1 LFCGA
6 RREPSGRE
14 GFVELVMRLHRI
26 AVLALALTTAAAPA
40 LAQQPDRGNRPDQQ
54 QQQRQPRHDE
64 QPSGKGVLRLL
75 PGDSFTEH
83 TLQTAEG
90 ALNYTATAG
99 IIPLYGQSGDE
110 IAGVFHTAYVAKNP
124 AGPRPLSFAFNGGP
138 GAASA
143 FLNLGLLGPRRLD
156 FGSDGRSASEA
167 KLTDNPDSWLRF
179 TDLVF
184 VDPIGTGWSR
194 TVKGDDA
201 KDFWGVARDAD
212 SIAKVI
218 SLYVAKNNRAAG
230 PIYLIGESYG
240 GFRAAKVARA
250 LQRDYGIAVSGIV
263 MLSPLLEAW
272 LTFGD
277 DQSALR
283 AALALPSLAAANLAA
298 ENKLTPEALAQAEKF
313 ALTDYLLGLAGPPLT
328 GDVAQA
334 FYKRVADITGLP
346 LDAVSKARG
355 FVTDSFLKTL
365 RNGKVVSRYDADFAV
380 DDPFPEERAAHG
392 PDPILDGLARAYGG
406 AFANYARNELGYQT
420 EVTYKLLAGDVT
432 GHWDWGHGGRGQA
445 GIDSDLRVLLSFD
458 PHFRLL
464 IAHGMTD
471 MVTPYADSRY
481 VLDHLPPA
489 NPLGRTQLKLYRGG
503 HMFYLNAQA
512 RRAFSND
519 AGTFYKAGP

>member
-1 LFCGA
+1 
-6 RREPSGRE
+6 
-14 GFVELVMRLHRI
+14 MRLHRI
-26 AVLALALTTAAAPA
+26 AVLALALTIAAVPA
-40 LAQQPDRGNRPDQQ
+40 LAQSERAARPDQQ
-54 QQQRQPRHDE
+54 QQQRQPRDE

-75 PGDSFTEH
+75 PGNSASEK
-83 TLQTAEG
+83 TLPTPQG
-90 ALNYTATAG
+90 ALNYTASAG

-110 IAGVFHTAYVAKNP
+110 IAGIFNVAYVAKNQT
-124 AGPRPLSFAFNGGP
+124 GPRPLSFAFNGGP

-143 FLNLGLLGPRRLD
+143 FLNLGVLGPRRLD
-156 FGSDGRSASEA
+156 FGPDGRSASDA

-179 TDLVF
+179 SDLVF

-194 TVKGDDA
+194 TVKADDA
-201 KDFWGVARDAD
+201 KDFWGVQRDAD

-218 SLYVAKNNRAAG
+218 SLYVAKNNRAAS

-263 MLSPLLEAW
+263 MLSPLLEGW

-277 DQSALR
+277 EQSALR

-313 ALTDYLLGLAGPPLT
+313 ALGEYLTTLAGPAQT
-328 GDVAQA
+328 GDAAQA
-334 FYKRVADITGLP
+334 FYKRVADMTGLP
-346 LDAVSKARG
+346 LEAVTKARG

-380 DDPFPEERAAHG
+380 DDPFPEERAARG
-392 PDPILDGLARAYGG
+392 PDPILDGVARAYGG

-445 GIDSDLRVLLSFD
+445 GVDSDLRVLLSFD

-471 MVTPYADSRY
+471 MVTPYGDSRY

-489 NPLGRTQLKLYRGG
+489 SPPGRAQLKLYRGG

-512 RRAFSND
+512 RRNFSND
-519 AGTFYKAGP
+519 AASFYRSAP